1 MQETVGGDIIKLVLT
16 NTKVREKSMTV
27 TMIKIMIALGIVGH
41 AINMYC
47 DRILSIFPNGT
58 IKFENIK
65 EIEKDGVLAEMMEDV
80 PASVPLRSAVLGAF
94 ALVLEFFSYFALAV
108 YTFERSQI
116 LGGVMFVTITFSCI
130 VGAAYHVKC
139 GFAEYVFQ
147 QLGRDRTAKDMMLDL
162 LNCAPILQTCGVGV
176 FVYIVTLIIAIVTGI
191 IGFPLWALLFTI
203 VPVILLLFPFKI
215 VGTMHI
221 AAIVSMLGWIFLL

>member
-1 MQETVGGDIIKLVLT
+1 
-16 NTKVREKSMTV
+16 MTI
-27 TMIKIMIALGIVGH
+27 TMLRVMIALGIVGH

-58 IKFENIK
+58 IKFDNIK
-65 EIEKDGVLAEMMEDV
+65 EIEKDGVLAEMMEGV
-80 PASVPLRSAVLGAF
+80 PASVPLRSGVLGAF

-116 LGGVMFVTITFSCI
+116 LGGLMFVTITFSCI
-130 VGAAYHVKC
+130 LGAAYHIKC
-139 GFAEYVFQ
+139 GLAEYVFL

-162 LNCAPILQTCGVGV
+162 LNSASVLQLCGVGLV
-176 FVYIVTLIIAIVTGI
+176 VYIVLLIIAIVTEI

>member
-1 MQETVGGDIIKLVLT
+1 
-16 NTKVREKSMTV
+16 MTV

-58 IKFENIK
+58 IKFDNIK
-65 EIEKDGVLAEMMEDV
+65 KIEKDGVLAEMMEDV

-116 LGGVMFVTITFSCI
+116 LGGVMFVTITFSSI

-139 GFAEYVFQ
+139 GLAEYVFL

-162 LNCAPILQTCGVGV
+162 LNNAPVLQLSGVGLV
-176 FVYIVTLIIAIVTGI
+176 VYIVALIIAIATGI

-203 VPVILLLFPFKI
+203 VPFVLLLFPFKI

>member
-1 MQETVGGDIIKLVLT
+1 MQETGRGDIIKLALT
-16 NTKVREKSMTV
+16 NTKAREKTMTI
-27 TMIKIMIALGIVGH
+27 TMLRVMIALGIVGH

-58 IKFENIK
+58 IKFDNIK
-65 EIEKDGVLAEMMEDV
+65 EIEKDGV
-80 PASVPLRSAVLGAF
+80 
-94 ALVLEFFSYFALAV
+94 LAV

-116 LGGVMFVTITFSCI
+116 LGGVMFVAITFSCI
-130 VGAAYHVKC
+130 LGAAYHVKC
-139 GFAEYVFQ
+139 GFAEYVFL

-176 FVYIVTLIIAIVTGI
+176 LVYIVTLIIAIVTGI

-203 VPVILLLFPFKI
+203 VPFVLLLSPFKI

>member
-1 MQETVGGDIIKLVLT
+1 
-16 NTKVREKSMTV
+16 MTI
-27 TMIKIMIALGIVGH
+27 TMLRVMIALGIVGH

-58 IKFENIK
+58 IKFDNIK

-116 LGGVMFVTITFSCI
+116 LGGLMFVTITFSCI
-130 VGAAYHVKC
+130 LGAAYHIKC
-139 GFAEYVFQ
+139 GLAEYVFL

-162 LNCAPILQTCGVGV
+162 LNSASVLQLCGVGLV
-176 FVYIVTLIIAIVTGI
+176 VYIVLLIIAIVTGI
-191 IGFPLWALLFTI
+191 IGFPLWALVFTI
-203 VPVILLLFPFKI
+203 VPFVLLLSPFKI

-221 AAIVSMLGWIFLL
+221 AAMVSMLGWIFLL

>member
-1 MQETVGGDIIKLVLT
+1 
-16 NTKVREKSMTV
+16 MTV

-58 IKFENIK
+58 IKFDNIK
-65 EIEKDGVLAEMMEDV
+65 EIEKDGV
-80 PASVPLRSAVLGAF
+80 
-94 ALVLEFFSYFALAV
+94 LAV

-116 LGGVMFVTITFSCI
+116 LGGVMFVTITCSCI
-130 VGAAYHVKC
+130 LGAAYHVKC
-139 GFAEYVFQ
+139 GFAEYVFL
-147 QLGRDRTAKDMMLDL
+147 QLGRDRKAKDMMLDL

-203 VPVILLLFPFKI
+203 VPFVLLLSPFKI

>member
-1 MQETVGGDIIKLVLT
+1 
-16 NTKVREKSMTV
+16 MTV
-27 TMIKIMIALGIVGH
+27 TMIKGMIALGIIGH
-41 AINMYC
+41 AINLYC

-58 IKFENIK
+58 IKFDNIK
-65 EIEKDGVLAEMMEDV
+65 EIEKDGVLAEMMESV
-80 PASVPLRSAVLGAF
+80 PAVVPLRSAVLGAF

-139 GFAEYVFQ
+139 GLAEYVFL

-162 LNCAPILQTCGVGV
+162 LNNAPVLQLCGVGLV
-176 FVYIVTLIIAIVTGI
+176 VYIVALIIAIATGI

-203 VPVILLLFPFKI
+203 VPFVLLLSPLKI

-221 AAIVSMLGWIFLL
+221 AAMVSMLGWIFLL

>member
-1 MQETVGGDIIKLVLT
+1 MQETVRGDIIKLVLT
-16 NTKVREKSMTV
+16 NTKVREKTMTI
-27 TMIKIMIALGIVGH
+27 TMLRVMIALGIVGH

-58 IKFENIK
+58 IKFDNIK
-65 EIEKDGVLAEMMEDV
+65 EIEKDGV
-80 PASVPLRSAVLGAF
+80 
-94 ALVLEFFSYFALAV
+94 LAV

-116 LGGVMFVTITFSCI
+116 LGGVMFVAITFSCI
-130 VGAAYHVKC
+130 LGAAYHVKC

-176 FVYIVTLIIAIVTGI
+176 LVYIVTLIIAIVTGI

-203 VPVILLLFPFKI
+203 VPIILLLFPFKI

>member
-1 MQETVGGDIIKLVLT
+1 MQETVGGDIIKLALT

-58 IKFENIK
+58 IKFDNIK

-116 LGGVMFVTITFSCI
+116 LGGVMFVAITFSCI
-130 VGAAYHVKC
+130 LGAAYHVKC

-147 QLGRDRTAKDMMLDL
+147 QLGRDRKAKDMMLDL

-203 VPVILLLFPFKI
+203 VPFVLLLSPFKI

>member
-1 MQETVGGDIIKLVLT
+1 MNSIHNNLYFKWEG
-16 NTKVREKSMTV
+16 V
-27 TMIKIMIALGIVGH
+27 TTMSLGIMKIMLFMGITGH

-58 IKFENIK
+58 LNFGNIK
-65 EIEKDGVLAEMMEDV
+65 DIGKGDMAARLMEGVSEKIPM
-80 PASVPLRSAVLGAF
+80 RSAVLGVF

-139 GFAEYVFQ
+139 GLAEYVFL

-162 LNCAPILQTCGVGV
+162 LNNAAVLQLSGVGLV
-176 FVYIVTLIIAIVTGI
+176 VYIVALIIAIATGI

-203 VPVILLLFPFKI
+203 VPFVLLLSPFKI

>member
-1 MQETVGGDIIKLVLT
+1 
-16 NTKVREKSMTV
+16 MTI
-27 TMIKIMIALGIVGH
+27 TMLRVMIALGIIGH

-58 IKFENIK
+58 IKFDNIK
-65 EIEKDGVLAEMMEDV
+65 EIEKDGVLAEMMEGV
-80 PASVPLRSAVLGAF
+80 SSRIPLRSAVLGAF
-94 ALVLEFFSYFALAV
+94 ALVPEFFSYFALAV

-130 VGAAYHVKC
+130 AGAAYHVKC
-139 GFAEYVFQ
+139 GLAEYVFL
-147 QLGRDRTAKDMMLDL
+147 QLGRDRTAKDMMLDF
-162 LNCAPILQTCGVGV
+162 LNNAPVLQLSGVGLV
-176 FVYIVTLIIAIVTGI
+176 VYIVALIIAIATGI

-203 VPVILLLFPFKI
+203 VPFVLMLSPFKI

>member
-1 MQETVGGDIIKLVLT
+1 
-16 NTKVREKSMTV
+16 MTV
-27 TMIKIMIALGIVGH
+27 TMIRVMIALGIVGH

-58 IKFENIK
+58 IKFDNIK
-65 EIEKDGVLAEMMEDV
+65 EIEKDGVLAEMMEGV
-80 PASVPLRSAVLGAF
+80 PASVPLRSGVLGAF

-116 LGGVMFVTITFSCI
+116 LGGVMFVAIVFSCI
-130 VGAAYHVKC
+130 LGAAYHIKC
-139 GFAEYVFQ
+139 GLAEYVFL

-162 LNCAPILQTCGVGV
+162 LNSAPVLQLCGVGLV
-176 FVYIVTLIIAIVTGI
+176 TYIVLLIIAIVTGI
-191 IGFPLWALLFTI
+191 IGFPLWALFFTI
-203 VPVILLLFPFKI
+203 VPFVLLLSPLKI

-221 AAIVSMLGWIFLL
+221 AAMVSMLGWIFLV

>member
-1 MQETVGGDIIKLVLT
+1 MQETVGGDIIKLALT

>member
-1 MQETVGGDIIKLVLT
+1 
-16 NTKVREKSMTV
+16 MTV

-58 IKFENIK
+58 IKFDNIK
-65 EIEKDGVLAEMMEDV
+65 EIEKDGV
-80 PASVPLRSAVLGAF
+80 
-94 ALVLEFFSYFALAV
+94 LAV

-116 LGGVMFVTITFSCI
+116 LGGVMFVAITFSCI
-130 VGAAYHVKC
+130 LGAAYHVKC
-139 GFAEYVFQ
+139 GFAEYVFL

-162 LNCAPILQTCGVGV
+162 LNCASILQTCGVGV

-203 VPVILLLFPFKI
+203 VPLILLLFPFKI

>member
-1 MQETVGGDIIKLVLT
+1 
-16 NTKVREKSMTV
+16 MTI
-27 TMIKIMIALGIVGH
+27 TMLRVMIALGIVGH

-58 IKFENIK
+58 IKFDNIK
-65 EIEKDGVLAEMMEDV
+65 EIEKDGVLAEMMKGV
-80 PASVPLRSAVLGAF
+80 PASVPLRSGVLGAF

-116 LGGVMFVTITFSCI
+116 LGGLMFVAITFSCI
-130 VGAAYHVKC
+130 LGAAYHIKC
-139 GFAEYVFQ
+139 GLAEYVFL

-162 LNCAPILQTCGVGV
+162 LNSASLLQLCGVGLV
-176 FVYIVTLIIAIVTGI
+176 VYIVLLIIAIVTGI
-191 IGFPLWALLFTI
+191 MGFPLWALVFTI
-203 VPVILLLFPFKI
+203 VPFVLLLSPFKI

-221 AAIVSMLGWIFLL
+221 AAMVSMLGWIFLV

>member
-1 MQETVGGDIIKLVLT
+1 MQETWGGGIIKLALT
-16 NTKVREKSMTV
+16 NTKVREKFMTV

-58 IKFENIK
+58 IKFDNIK
-65 EIEKDGVLAEMMEDV
+65 EIEKDGVLAEMMEGV
-80 PASVPLRSAVLGAF
+80 PAAVPLRSAVLGAF

-116 LGGVMFVTITFSCI
+116 LGGVMFVTITCSCI
-130 VGAAYHVKC
+130 LGAAYHVKC
-139 GFAEYVFQ
+139 GFAEYVFL
-147 QLGRDRTAKDMMLDL
+147 QLGRDRKAKDMMLDL

-203 VPVILLLFPFKI
+203 VPIILLLFPFKI

-221 AAIVSMLGWIFLL
+221 AAMVSMLGWIFLL

>member
-1 MQETVGGDIIKLVLT
+1 
-16 NTKVREKSMTV
+16 MTV
-27 TMIKIMIALGIVGH
+27 TMIRLMIALGIVGH

-58 IKFENIK
+58 IKFDNIK

-139 GFAEYVFQ
+139 GLAEYAFL
-147 QLGRDRTAKDMMLDL
+147 QLGRNRTAKDMMLDL
-162 LNCAPILQTCGVGV
+162 LNNAAVLQLSGVGLV
-176 FVYIVTLIIAIVTGI
+176 VYIVALIIAIATGI

-203 VPVILLLFPFKI
+203 VPFVLLLSPFKI

>member
-1 MQETVGGDIIKLVLT
+1 
-16 NTKVREKSMTV
+16 MTV
-27 TMIKIMIALGIVGH
+27 TLIKVMIALGIVGH

-58 IKFENIK
+58 IKFDNIK
-65 EIEKDGVLAEMMEDV
+65 EIEKDGVLAEMMEGV
-80 PASVPLRSAVLGAF
+80 SATVPLRSAVLGAF

-116 LGGVMFVTITFSCI
+116 LGGVMFAAITFSCI
-130 VGAAYHVKC
+130 LGAAYHVKC
-139 GFAEYVFQ
+139 GLAEYVFL
-147 QLGRDRTAKDMMLDL
+147 QLGRDHTAKDMMLDL
-162 LNCAPILQTCGVGV
+162 LNSAPVLRICGVGL
-176 FVYIVTLIIAIVTGI
+176 FAYIVALIIAIATGI

-203 VPVILLLFPFKI
+203 VPFVLLLSPFKI

-221 AAIVSMLGWIFLL
+221 AAMVSMLGWIFLV

>member
-1 MQETVGGDIIKLVLT
+1 
-16 NTKVREKSMTV
+16 MTV
-27 TMIKIMIALGIVGH
+27 TLIKVMIALGIVGH

-58 IKFENIK
+58 IKFDNIK
-65 EIEKDGVLAEMMEDV
+65 EIEKDGVLAEMMEGV
-80 PASVPLRSAVLGAF
+80 SATVPLRSAVLGAF

-116 LGGVMFVTITFSCI
+116 LGGVMFATITFSCI
-130 VGAAYHVKC
+130 LGAAYHVKC
-139 GFAEYVFQ
+139 GLAEYVFL
-147 QLGRDRTAKDMMLDL
+147 QLGRDHTAKDMMLDL
-162 LNCAPILQTCGVGV
+162 LNCAPVLRICGVGL
-176 FVYIVTLIIAIVTGI
+176 FAYIVALIIAIATGI

-203 VPVILLLFPFKI
+203 VPIILLLFPFKI

-221 AAIVSMLGWIFLL
+221 AAMVSMLGWIFLI

>member
-1 MQETVGGDIIKLVLT
+1 
-16 NTKVREKSMTV
+16 MTV
-27 TMIKIMIALGIVGH
+27 TLIKVMIAMGIVGH

-58 IKFENIK
+58 IKFDNIK
-65 EIEKDGVLAEMMEDV
+65 EIEKDGVLAEMMEGV
-80 PASVPLRSAVLGAF
+80 SATVPLRSAVLGAF

-116 LGGVMFVTITFSCI
+116 LGGVMFAAITFSCI
-130 VGAAYHVKC
+130 LGAAYHVKC
-139 GFAEYVFQ
+139 GLAEYVFL
-147 QLGRDRTAKDMMLDL
+147 QLGRDHTAKDMMLDL
-162 LNCAPILQTCGVGV
+162 LNSAPVLRICGVGL
-176 FVYIVTLIIAIVTGI
+176 FAYIVALIIAIATGI

-203 VPVILLLFPFKI
+203 VPIILLLFPFKI

-221 AAIVSMLGWIFLL
+221 AAMVSMLGWIFLI